1 MKKLRVGFLIDN
13 LNPNQYVADLI
24 DYVASNEN
32 FDDPVIITGYKI
44 KSSKNLIQKLIV
56 LFKKNQFQFINN
68 VFRSFL
74 LKIIEIIETK
84 FVLRKFPNYK
94 TYREDT
100 KFKSYE
106 IINVAGTWSKS
117 NLFLKFTD
125 KDLSL
130 ISSYDLDCIIRCGS
144 GILKGEILKLTKF
157 GVISFHHG
165 DNRFYRGGP
174 SGFWEIFNNE
184 PSSGFI
190 IQRLNDELDGGK
202 VLFRGNLM
210 TIDYWLANNAQL
222 LEKSNVFLMRI
233 LHDLAINRVLPKH
246 EGIRLNGNKLYKLP
260 STTILFKYLSTV
272 IFSKILGKIA
282 SRLLSPKIKR
292 WSVAYAKHNK
302 HSKSLSNYI
311 EIKNP
316 KGRYLADPFVFSH
329 KDSNYIFVE
338 DLFIKDNRGR
348 ISAIKIN
355 GDKYEFLGVV
365 LEEDF
370 HLSFPFIFK
379 DNNEIYM
386 VPESSKNSDIR
397 LYKCLQF
404 PYKWQ
409 LEKVLMNNVSA
420 ADTMLIKQQDTWFM
434 LTNICSAGLGDH
446 NSELHIYYSE
456 SLKSNQWKPIASGN
470 PVIFDSLKAR
480 NGGLFF
486 QNETIYR
493 VNQVHEKSQYGKCFN
508 INKVVKISKNEY
520 LEKNI
525 STIRPDFKDKIIST
539 HHYSANTSIAAVD
552 IARFQRLRKAIN
564 S

>member
-1 MKKLRVGFLIDN
+1 MKKFRVGFLIDN

-32 FDDPVIITGYKI
+32 FDDPVIITGYKF
-44 KSSKNLIQKLIV
+44 KSSKNFIQKLIV
-56 LFKKNQFQFINN
+56 LFKKNPFQFFNN
-68 VFRSFL
+68 VFRSLL
-74 LKIIEIIETK
+74 LKIIKIIETI
-84 FVLRKFPNYK
+84 FVLKKFPNYK
-94 TYREDT
+94 TYREDA
-100 KFKSYE
+100 KLKSYE

-174 SGFWEIFNNE
+174 SGFWEVFNNE

-190 IQRLNDELDGGK
+190 IQRLNDELDGGM

-222 LEKSNVFLMRI
+222 LEKSNVFLMKI

-260 STTILFKYLSTV
+260 STTILFKYLLII
-272 IFSKILGKIA
+272 IFSKILGKIV

-292 WSVAYAKHNK
+292 WTVAYAKHNK
-302 HSKSLSNYI
+302 HSKSLCNYI

-329 KDSNYIFVE
+329 NNSDYIFVE
-338 DLFIKDNRGR
+338 DLFIKENRGR

-355 GDKYEFLGVV
+355 GDKYEFLGIV

-379 DNNEIYM
+379 ENSEIYM
-386 VPESSKNSDIR
+386 VPESSKNCDIR
-397 LYKCLQF
+397 LYKCLEF

-456 SLKSNQWKPIASGN
+456 SLKSNLWKPIASGN

-486 QNETIYR
+486 HNETIYR
-493 VNQVHEKSQYGKCFN
+493 VNQVHGKSQYGKCFN
-508 INKVVKISKNEY
+508 INQVVKISKNEY
-520 LEKNI
+520 MEKNI
-525 STIRPDFKDKIIST
+525 SNIRPDFKDKIIST

-552 IARFQRLRKAIN
+552 VARSQRLRKAIK